1 MLLENSRKRSR
12 ITDLWHEII
21 VVIFL
26 FFEKI
31 SGSVASTTHLLSVVC
46 RESKK
51 QLAMRFFFL
60 RAKCDVLAP
69 ICEQNGQAGVEKLKR

>member
-60 RAKCDVLAP
+60 ELRAK
-69 ICEQNGQAGVEKLKR
+69 